1 MLQACLPLLR
11 VVLRFVTRAYTYP
24 AAHLTQLQHLYNILH
39 TAQFEETADR
49 DVASTHHALQAKSL
63 HRLHAQ
69 HSGQQQRTAPLSS
82 QSYHPP
88 RSSYTAA
95 AAARGIDRTRMLG
108 SHSHHPPVSRFRG
121 SSRPLSSHS
130 EHSGGEA
137 PQQQQQQH
145 VNSDTVH
152 YSGSSS
158 ATQQQQQQQAP
169 ELSGEHSE
177 QQQQQQHNSSGNSS
191 SSSSSA
197 ALAEAAVLRRLR
209 AAAVDELSP
218 EEALLEL
225 QELQNALPAPTATD
239 TTAADTTTGA
249 TGTSTAAAMATSIGT
264 PVPGCRGLKRLS
276 SAQHLAGHVVV
287 LGFPPR
293 PSHMECFLRPLVQH
307 RRHRPALVFVSA
319 ALAPLEAAF
328 GRLVRTTGGELDL
341 SDVYVLEVR

>member
-1 MLQACLPLLR
+1 VCNNCVHHTSLYHTTLLC
-11 VVLRFVTRAYTYP
+11 V
-24 AAHLTQLQHLYNILH
+24 
-39 TAQFEETADR
+39 AQFEETADR

-63 HRLHAQ
+63 HRQ
-69 HSGQQQRTAPLSS
+69 HGQHQQRTAPLSS

-88 RSSYTAA
+88 RSSSYKAV
-95 AAARGIDRTRMLG
+95 AARGTDRTKMLG
-108 SHSHHPPVSRFRG
+108 SHSHHPPVSSRFRG

-130 EHSGGEA
+130 EHSGGDA
-137 PQQQQQQH
+137 PQPQPQQQQH
-145 VNSDTVH
+145 VSSDTVH

-158 ATQQQQQQQAP
+158 GAAARGSATQQQQAP
-169 ELSGEHSE
+169 ELAGEHSE
-177 QQQQQQHNSSGNSS
+177 RQQHQQHSSSGNNNSS
-191 SSSSSA
+191 SSSSGA
-197 ALAEAAVLRRLR
+197 TLAEAAVLRRLR

-218 EEALLEL
+218 EEALIEL

-239 TTAADTTTGA
+239 TTTAIDITTSA
-249 TGTSTAAAMATSIGT
+249 YTAAAAMVTSIGT
-264 PVPGCRGLKRLS
+264 AVPGCSGFKRLS

-328 GRLVRTTGGELDL
+328 GRLVRTTGDELDL
-341 SDVYVLEVR
+341 SDVYVLEVHSR